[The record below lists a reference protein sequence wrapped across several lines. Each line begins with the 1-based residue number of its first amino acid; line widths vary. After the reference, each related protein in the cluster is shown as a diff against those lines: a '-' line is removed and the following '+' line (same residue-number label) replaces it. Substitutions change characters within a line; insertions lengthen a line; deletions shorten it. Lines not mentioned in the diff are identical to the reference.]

1 MNDQEQEQ
9 IQTQEGLVAD
19 TPPIP
24 AEQQQPDET
33 EVEVPH
39 KVDDS
44 PEDQIEPASE
54 DEVLEKPEFLEDKF
68 WDPKEGVKVE
78 DLNNSYKELQ
88 KQFSMGKHKAPKE
101 YDLSVFEGIDVDEDP
116 LAKEFVDWANEN
128 KPTQEAFD
136 RLVGKFREMADSQE
150 EAESIN
156 IEEETAKLGP
166 NATQIIN
173 GIKQW
178 GQGLVSKG
186 VWSTDDFEEF
196 KVFAATAS
204 GINALN
210 KVRKYYGELQ
220 IPTATVEMDG
230 MPSQDELYEM
240 VADPKYKSDPAFR
253 RQVEQ
258 KFAQAFPGSVDT
270 GEI

>member
-1 MNDQEQEQ
+1 MNEQEELQ
-9 IQTQEGLVAD
+9 KQEGLVSD
-19 TPPIP
+19 TPPMP
-24 AEQQQPDET
+24 LDAMEPDDN
-33 EVEVPH
+33 EVDIPH
-39 KVDDS
+39 KLSDE
-44 PEDQIEPASE
+44 PEPINPAPE
-54 DEVLEKPEFLEDKF
+54 DEVLEKPEFLENKF

-78 DLNNSYKELQ
+78 ELNNSYKELQ

-101 YDLSVFEGIDVDEDP
+101 YDLAAFEGIDVENDE

-136 RLVGKFREMADSQE
+136 KLIGKFREMADVQE
-150 EAESIN
+150 QESSIN
-156 IEEETAKLGP
+156 VEEETAKLGP
-166 NATQIIN
+166 NAPQIIN

-186 VWSTDDFEEF
+186 VWSEDDFDEF

-210 KVRKYYGELQ
+210 KVRRYYGEQQ

-230 MPSQDELYEM
+230 MPSSDELYDM
-240 VADPKYKSDPAFR
+240 VADPKYKTDPAFR
-253 RQVEQ
+253 RKVEEQ
-258 KFAQAFPGSVDT
+258 FARAYPGSVDT
-270 GEI
+270 GVI

>member
-1 MNDQEQEQ
+1 MNDEKE
-9 IQTQEGLVAD
+9 IQQQEGLMAD
-19 TPPIP
+19 AAP
-24 AEQQQPDET
+24 AVEEPEVDPN

-39 KVDDS
+39 LV
-44 PEDQIEPASE
+44 EDQPEEAPVAE
-54 DEVLEKPEFLEDKF
+54 QEVLTKPEYLEDKF
-68 WDPKEGVKVE
+68 WDPDEGVKVE

-88 KQFSMGKHKAPKE
+88 KQFSMGKHKAPAE
-101 YDLSVFEGIDVDEDP
+101 YDLSAFDGIDVEADP

-136 RLVGKFREMADSQE
+136 KLVGKFRELADIQE
-150 EAESIN
+150 EASSIN
-156 IEEETAKLGP
+156 IEEETSKLGP
-166 NATQIIN
+166 NAPQIIN
-173 GIKQW
+173 GIRQW

-186 VWSTDDFEEF
+186 VWSQDDFEEF

-210 KVRKYYGELQ
+210 KIRRYYGEQQ

-230 MPSQDELYEM
+230 MPSRDELYEM
-240 VADPKYKSDPAFR
+240 VSDPKYKSDPNFR

-258 KFAQAFPGSVDT
+258 HFARAFPGVATTT
-270 GEI
+270 GDI

>member
-1 MNDQEQEQ
+1 MNDNEQEVQ
-9 IQTQEGLVAD
+9 QEGLIGD
-19 TPPIP
+19 TPSTIEQPKPDDNEVEIP
-24 AEQQQPDET
+24 HKAEETPEQQ
-33 EVEVPH
+33 V
-39 KVDDS
+39 
-44 PEDQIEPASE
+44 EPASD

-78 DLNNSYKELQ
+78 DLNNSYQELQ

-101 YDLSVFEGIDVDEDP
+101 YDLGVFEGIDVENDP
-116 LAKEFVDWANEN
+116 LAQEFVGWANEN

-136 RLVGKFREMADSQE
+136 KLVGKFRELADAQE
-150 EAESIN
+150 DSDSIDVEA
-156 IEEETAKLGP
+156 ETAKLGP

-186 VWSTDDFEEF
+186 VWGEDDFEEF
-196 KVFAATAS
+196 KVFAATAN
-204 GINALN
+204 GINTLN
-210 KVRKYYGELQ
+210 KIRKYYGEQQ

-240 VADPKYKSDPAFR
+240 VADPKYRTDPAFR
-253 RQVEQ
+253 RKVEEQ
-258 KFAQAFPGSVDT
+258 FSRAFPGTVDT

>member
-1 MNDQEQEQ
+1 MNDENE
-9 IQTQEGLVAD
+9 IQQEGLMAEA
-19 TPPIP
+19 P
-24 AEQQQPDET
+24 ASEEKP
-33 EVEVPH
+33 VEEGVEIPH
-39 KVDDS
+39 KTEE
-44 PEDQIEPASE
+44 EDQATVEPASE
-54 DEVLEKPEFLEDKF
+54 DEVLEKPEFLENKF

-78 DLNNSYKELQ
+78 ELNNSYKELQ

-101 YDLSVFEGIDVDEDP
+101 YDLSVFEGIDVEEDP
-116 LAKEFVDWANEN
+116 LAQEFVDWANEN

-136 RLVGKFREMADSQE
+136 KLVGKFRELADEQE
-150 EAESIN
+150 VESSIN
-156 IEEETAKLGP
+156 IEEETQKLGP
-166 NATQIIN
+166 NAPQIIN

-186 VWSTDDFEEF
+186 VWSQDDFEEF

-210 KVRKYYGELQ
+210 KVRKYYGEQQ
-220 IPTATVEMDG
+220 IPVSTVEMDG

-240 VADPKYKSDPAFR
+240 VADPKYKSDPSFR

>member
-1 MNDQEQEQ
+1 MNEQEE
-9 IQTQEGLVAD
+9 IQKQEGLVSDA
-19 TPPIP
+19 PPIP
-24 AEQQQPDET
+24 PQELEPEDN
-33 EVEVPH
+33 EVEIPH
-39 KVDDS
+39 KASDE
-44 PEDQIEPASE
+44 PEPINPVSE
-54 DEVLEKPEFLEDKF
+54 DEVLEKPEFLENKF

-101 YDLSVFEGIDVDEDP
+101 YDLTAFEGIDVDEDP
-116 LAKEFVDWANEN
+116 LAKEFIDWANDN

-136 RLVGKFREMADSQE
+136 RLVGKFKELAETQDQE
-150 EAESIN
+150 ESIN
-156 IEEETAKLGP
+156 VEEETQKLGP
-166 NATQIIN
+166 NAPQIIN

-186 VWSTDDFEEF
+186 VWSESDFDEF

-210 KVRKYYGELQ
+210 KVRRYYGEQQ

-230 MPSQDELYEM
+230 MPSKDELYEM
-240 VADPKYKSDPAFR
+240 VADPKYKTDPAFR
-253 RQVEQ
+253 REVEQ
-258 KFAQAFPGSVDT
+258 KFARAFPGIATDT
-270 GEI
+270 GDI

>member
-1 MNDQEQEQ
+1 MIDEKE
-9 IQTQEGLVAD
+9 I
-19 TPPIP
+19 
-24 AEQQQPDET
+24 QQQGLMADAAPVIEEPEVDPN
-33 EVEVPH
+33 EVEIPH
-39 KVDDS
+39 LV
-44 PEDQIEPASE
+44 EDQPEAPVAE
-54 DEVLEKPEFLEDKF
+54 ALTKPQYLEDKF

-88 KQFSMGKHKAPKE
+88 KQFSMGKHKAPAE
-101 YDLSVFEGIDVDEDP
+101 YDLSAFDGIDVEADP
-116 LAKEFVDWANEN
+116 LAREFVDWANEN

-136 RLVGKFREMADSQE
+136 KLVGKFRELADIQE
-150 EAESIN
+150 EASSIN

-166 NATQIIN
+166 NAPQIIN
-173 GIKQW
+173 GIRQW

-186 VWSTDDFEEF
+186 VWSQDDFEEF

-210 KVRKYYGELQ
+210 KIRRYYGEQQ

-230 MPSQDELYEM
+230 MPSRDELYEM
-240 VADPKYKSDPAFR
+240 VSDPKYKSDPNFR

-258 KFAQAFPGSVDT
+258 HFARAFPGVATST
-270 GEI
+270 GDI

>member
-1 MNDQEQEQ
+1 MIDEKE
-9 IQTQEGLVAD
+9 IQQQEGLMAD
-19 TPPIP
+19 AAPEVEEPEVDP
-24 AEQQQPDET
+24 N

-39 KVDDS
+39 LVEEN
-44 PEDQIEPASE
+44 PEEAPVAEQEA
-54 DEVLEKPEFLEDKF
+54 LTKPEYLEDKF
-68 WDPKEGVKVE
+68 WDPSEGVKVE

-88 KQFSMGKHKAPKE
+88 KQFSMGKHKAPAE
-101 YDLSVFEGIDVDEDP
+101 YDLSAFEGIDVDEDP

-136 RLVGKFREMADSQE
+136 KLVGKFRELADIQD
-150 EAESIN
+150 EASSIN
-156 IEEETAKLGP
+156 VEEETAKLGP
-166 NATQIIN
+166 NAPQIIN
-173 GIKQW
+173 GIRQW

-186 VWSTDDFEEF
+186 IWSQDDFEEF

-210 KVRKYYGELQ
+210 KMRRYYGEQQ

-230 MPSQDELYEM
+230 MPSRDELYEM
-240 VADPKYKSDPAFR
+240 VSDPKYKSDPNFR

-258 KFAQAFPGSVDT
+258 HFARAFPGVATTT
-270 GEI
+270 GDI

>member
-9 IQTQEGLVAD
+9 LQTGLVGD

-24 AEQQQPDET
+24 PEQQQPEDN
-33 EVEVPH
+33 EVEIPH
-39 KVDDS
+39 KLEDS
-44 PEDQIEPASE
+44 PEQEIEAASE

-68 WDPKEGVKVE
+68 WDSKEGVKVE

-101 YDLSVFEGIDVDEDP
+101 YDLSVFEGIDVDNDP
-116 LAKEFVDWANEN
+116 LAKEFVDWANDN

-136 RLVGKFREMADSQE
+136 KLVGKFREMADTQE
-150 EAESIN
+150 EEESIN
-156 IEEETAKLGP
+156 VEEETQKLGP
-166 NATQIIN
+166 NALQIIN

-186 VWSTDDFEEF
+186 VWSEGDFEEF

-210 KVRKYYGELQ
+210 KVRKYYGEQQ

-240 VADPKYKSDPAFR
+240 VADPKYKTDPAFR
-253 RQVEQ
+253 RKVEEQ
-258 KFAQAFPGSVDT
+258 FSRAFPGSVDT

>member
-1 MNDQEQEQ
+1 MNDENE
-9 IQTQEGLVAD
+9 IQQEGLMAEAPVSEEK
-19 TPPIP
+19 PVEEEVEIP
-24 AEQQQPDET
+24 HKAET
-33 EVEVPH
+33 EEQPT
-39 KVDDS
+39 
-44 PEDQIEPASE
+44 IEPASE

-68 WDPKEGVKVE
+68 WDAKEGVKVE

-101 YDLSVFEGIDVDEDP
+101 YDLSVFEGIDVEEDP
-116 LAKEFVDWANEN
+116 LAQEFVDWANEN

-136 RLVGKFREMADSQE
+136 KLVGKFRELADMQE
-150 EAESIN
+150 EESSIN
-156 IEEETAKLGP
+156 VEEETQKLGP
-166 NATQIIN
+166 NAPQIIN

-186 VWSTDDFEEF
+186 VWSEDDFEEF

-210 KVRKYYGELQ
+210 KVRKYYGEQQ
-220 IPTATVEMDG
+220 IPIATVEMDG

-240 VADPKYKSDPAFR
+240 VADPKYKSDPSFR

>member
-1 MNDQEQEQ
+1 MNDEKELQ
-9 IQTQEGLVAD
+9 QEGLMGDAPVSED
-19 TPPIP
+19 
-24 AEQQQPDET
+24 QP
-33 EVEVPH
+33 VEEGVEIPH
-39 KVDDS
+39 KA
-44 PEDQIEPASE
+44 EAQEEQTIEPASE
-54 DEVLEKPEFLEDKF
+54 DEVLEKPDFLEDKF

-101 YDLSVFEGIDVDEDP
+101 YDLNVFEGIDVEEDP
-116 LAKEFVDWANEN
+116 LAQEFLSWANAN
-128 KPTQEAFD
+128 KPSQEAFD
-136 RLVGKFREMADSQE
+136 QLVGKFRELADQQE
-150 EAESIN
+150 EESSIN
-156 IEEETAKLGP
+156 VEEETSKLGP
-166 NATQIIN
+166 NAPQIIN

-186 VWSTDDFEEF
+186 VWSEDDFEEF

-210 KVRKYYGELQ
+210 KVRKYYGEQQ
-220 IPTATVEMDG
+220 IPVATVEMDG

-240 VADPKYKSDPAFR
+240 VADPKYKSDPSFR

-258 KFAQAFPGSVDT
+258 KFAQAFPGSIDT